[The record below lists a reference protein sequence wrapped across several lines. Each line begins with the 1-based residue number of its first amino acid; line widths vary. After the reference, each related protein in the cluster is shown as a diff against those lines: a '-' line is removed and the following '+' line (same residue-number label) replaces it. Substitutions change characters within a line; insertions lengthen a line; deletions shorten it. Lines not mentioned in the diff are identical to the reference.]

1 MDSLSKL
8 PNIGHVLAEKLK
20 TAGIPTEKEL
30 KVLGSEK
37 AFLLV
42 REIDNT
48 ACLSHLCAL
57 EGAVQGIRWHNLPK
71 NRKGELK
78 LFFELCK

>member
-1 MDSLSKL
+1 MDTLSKL
-8 PNIGHVLAEKLK
+8 PNIGNVLAEKLK
-20 TAGIPTEKEL
+20 KAGISTEKEL

-42 REIDNT
+42 KEIDNK

-71 NRKGELK
+71 NKKEELK
-78 LFFELCK
+78 LFYGLIK